1 VKPSLSHYLAVLLI
15 VSVGADGSSP
25 KQTTRSAGTAARF
38 GICTKYSSST
48 LALASQ
54 NFVLPDVCL
63 TAYPKKSLIS
73 THLSKV
79 QIRQHQHALV
89 CPHHRRLPP
98 SDDGNRAQPANCGRL
113 PKRSLLTPNWQ
124 YYIPRRKIFQTRKPR
139 PILKIRTTKV
149 DARFGNLAAPSS
161 ATAERKR
168 CPPPAAH
175 VCRCSLPGGGQ
186 VGGWRARTRHAAG
199 DTGAAAARRRAPGP
213 NRPRRS
219 PARRRS
225 RPAAWRL
232 LGPRAPASGE
242 TGSGEPATVNDDRKG
257 RAAAGPRGPPIRPTA
272 SGTPS
277 LMGPARQLP
286 RRTTWRACLPD

>member
-1 VKPSLSHYLAVLLI
+1 MGYLTDRVIVSYRLLSFFTLYLAVKNTVVVIYQTKNDLQFSNEGCCGVYFKPSLSHYLAVLLI
-15 VSVGADGSSP
+15 VSVGADGSPP

-113 PKRSLLTPNWQ
+113 PKRSLFTPNSQ
-124 YYIPRRKIFQTRKPR
+124 CYIPRRKIFQT
-139 PILKIRTTKV
+139 
-149 DARFGNLAAPSS
+149 
-161 ATAERKR
+161 
-168 CPPPAAH
+168 
-175 VCRCSLPGGGQ
+175 
-186 VGGWRARTRHAAG
+186 
-199 DTGAAAARRRAPGP
+199 
-213 NRPRRS
+213 
-219 PARRRS
+219 
-225 RPAAWRL
+225 
-232 LGPRAPASGE
+232 
-242 TGSGEPATVNDDRKG
+242 
-257 RAAAGPRGPPIRPTA
+257 
-272 SGTPS
+272 
-277 LMGPARQLP
+277 
-286 RRTTWRACLPD
+286 

>member
-1 VKPSLSHYLAVLLI
+1 VLYSTSENI
-15 VSVGADGSSP
+15 SNS
-25 KQTTRSAGTAARF
+25 KTTTDFKNS
-38 GICTKYSSST
+38 
-48 LALASQ
+48 
-54 NFVLPDVCL
+54 NN
-63 TAYPKKSLIS
+63 KS
-73 THLSKV
+73 
-79 QIRQHQHALV
+79 R
-89 CPHHRRLPP
+89 
-98 SDDGNRAQPANCGRL
+98 
-113 PKRSLLTPNWQ
+113 RSLWEASCSIKQNC
-124 YYIPRRKIFQTRKPR
+124 RKEKM
-139 PILKIRTTKV
+139 
-149 DARFGNLAAPSS
+149 
-161 ATAERKR
+161 
-168 CPPPAAH
+168 AAH

-219 PARRRS
+219 LAHRRS

-232 LGPRAPASGE
+232 LGPRAPASGA